1 MDKIK
6 LKPAFVDER
15 GSILDIVSDDTIH
28 HAGYLTCKK
37 NSVRGKHF
45 HKEQKQY
52 TLVTKG
58 KMKII
63 VKELKNI
70 DSSIQEFTLETN
82 EMIMFPPYHYHSI
95 EAMDDSECMVFT
107 SKSREGEGYEEDTY
121 RINDINSFET
131 PKNE

>member
-52 TLVTKG
+52 TILLHG
-58 KMKII
+58 KIRI
-63 VKELKNI
+63 LLKNLVDQDAKLEVI
-70 DSSIQEFTLETN
+70 GLNEMEMILVPPFYYHSIEAIQDSECLILTSRSRANMGYENDTIRVDDIESFTLETN
-82 EMIMFPPYHYHSI
+82 
-95 EAMDDSECMVFT
+95 
-107 SKSREGEGYEEDTY
+107 
-121 RINDINSFET
+121 
-131 PKNE
+131 

>member
-37 NSVRGKHF
+37 KSVRGKHF

-52 TLVTKG
+52 TILLHG
-58 KMKII
+58 KIRI
-63 VKELKNI
+63 LLKNLVDQDAKLEVI
-70 DSSIQEFTLETN
+70 GLNEMEMILVPPFYYHSIEAIQDSECLILTSRSRANMGYENDTIRVDDIESFTLETN
-82 EMIMFPPYHYHSI
+82 
-95 EAMDDSECMVFT
+95 
-107 SKSREGEGYEEDTY
+107 
-121 RINDINSFET
+121 
-131 PKNE
+131 